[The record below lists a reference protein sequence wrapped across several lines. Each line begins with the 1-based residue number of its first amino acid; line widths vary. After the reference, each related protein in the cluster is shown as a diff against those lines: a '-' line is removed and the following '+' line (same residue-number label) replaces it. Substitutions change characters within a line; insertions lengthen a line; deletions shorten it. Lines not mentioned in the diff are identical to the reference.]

1 MTHPIVRPSLFITA
15 LFAIL
20 VGCGELSAQ
29 QPAAPTTP
37 LAGADFGDAS
47 LRNWVQPAYPE
58 AAKKQKLEGRVDVQF
73 VVGLDGVVSQAA
85 VKDTTNDIF
94 NEAALAAVRQWTFS
108 PGLEAGKPVASGM
121 EVAVVFQLA
130 QLKQKQVPV
139 TPASSNQLPHG
150 AKVKEAKFTTA
161 PDPDYPAE
169 LEERRLPGQVQIEFT
184 VDTEGVARTPKV
196 LWASHAAFVEM
207 ALRALEKTKFVPAHQ
222 GLLAKAST
230 MQYPVEFTSLGVK
243 RAEILE
249 ANQLTLVDDM
259 KPGVEPT
266 PFVLI
271 EPVYPREHLLAGEE
285 GTATAEF
292 TVTAKGS
299 TDEVTI
305 ISSSAPEY
313 GAALQAA
320 VEAWGF
326 KPAST
331 DGVSVPVKMRVVYG
345 FVPPTAGNGLRLL
358 EALRPGGEGV
368 GGPAG
373 LDQKLKP
380 LWRGFPVYPAA
391 LQAEPLKGSAEIE
404 FIIDRE
410 GRVRLPR
417 VKSATREEFGWA
429 AATAISQWVFER
441 PVRKG
446 EPVDIT
452 VTIPVNFNPP
462 KS

>member
-1 MTHPIVRPSLFITA
+1 MTHPTVRRRFS
-15 LFAIL
+15 IL
-20 VGCGELSAQ
+20 TLCAKLIGCAALSAQ
-29 QPAAPTTP
+29 QPAAPSAP
-37 LAGADFGDAS
+37 LPGADFGEAT
-47 LRNWVQPAYPE
+47 LRNWVQPVYPD
-58 AAKKQKLEGRVDVQF
+58 AAKKGKLEGRVEVEF
-73 VVGLDGVVSQAA
+73 VVGLDGRVAQAVVME
-85 VKDTTNDIF
+85 TTNEIF

-108 PGLEAGKPVASGM
+108 PALEAGKPVASGM
-121 EVAVVFQLA
+121 VVPVVFQLA
-130 QLKQKQVPV
+130 QLKQKQVPIS
-139 TPASSNQLPHG
+139 PPQPLLPHG
-150 AKVKEAKFTTA
+150 ETLTEAKFTTA

-169 LEERRLPGQVQIEFT
+169 LEERKLPGQVQIEFT
-184 VDTEGVARTPKV
+184 VDTDGTARTPKV

-222 GLLAKAST
+222 GLLPKVST
-230 MQYPVEFTSLGVK
+230 MQYPVEFTSLGAK
-243 RAEILE
+243 RTEILE
-249 ANQLTLVDDM
+249 ANQITLVGET
-259 KPGVEPT
+259 KPATEPT

-271 EPVYPREHLLAGEE
+271 EPVYPREHLLAGGE

-292 TVTAKGS
+292 TVTTNGR
-299 TDEVTI
+299 TEEVTI

-320 VEAWGF
+320 VEAWAF

-331 DGVSVPVKMRVVYG
+331 DGASVPARMRVVYG
-345 FVPPTAGNGLRLL
+345 FVPPNVGNGQRLA
-358 EALRPGGEGV
+358 EALRPGGAGV
-368 GGPAG
+368 GGPSG

-391 LQAEPLKGSAEIE
+391 LREGQLKGSAEIE
-404 FIIDRE
+404 FIIDRD

-441 PVRKG
+441 PTRKG